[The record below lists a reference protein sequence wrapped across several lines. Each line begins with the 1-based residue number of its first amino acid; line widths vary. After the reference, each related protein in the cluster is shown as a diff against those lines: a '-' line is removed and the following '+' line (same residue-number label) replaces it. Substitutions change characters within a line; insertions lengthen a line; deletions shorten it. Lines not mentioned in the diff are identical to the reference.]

1 MRILPKLISRRS
13 LLLFLL
19 AAIIGLSA
27 CRKGNGIIPG
37 EETQVGEPDTLRNG
51 FYLLNEGNMGMNLS
65 TLDYYDRSTG
75 IYKSNIYSEINP
87 GATKELGDVGND
99 IGIYGSK
106 LYAVINMSDKVDVLE
121 THSAKRI
128 GQISIRN
135 CRYITFYK
143 GKAYVSSYAATIGN
157 ASAGAGYIAEVDT
170 ATLQILRTVSVG
182 RQPEEMAIAGDKLY
196 IANSGGYSPPRYER
210 TVSVVDMTTF
220 KEIKRIDVAINLHRV
235 KADKYGDVYV
245 TSRGDYY
252 NIHSKLYVIDT
263 QKDIVKDSFNLA
275 ASNLAIAGD
284 SAYVYS
290 AEWSYITNK
299 NTVSYAII
307 NVKDETKVTDNFITD
322 GVDKE
327 IKTPYG
333 IAIDPENGDI
343 YVTDAKNYL
352 LPGTLYCFSKS
363 GKKKWSVTAGN
374 IPAHFAFIPR

>member
-1 MRILPKLISRRS
+1 MSCRS
-13 LLLFLL
+13 LLLLL
-19 AAIIGLSA
+19 SAAIVGLSA

-75 IYKSNIYSEINP
+75 VYKSNIYSQINP

-106 LYAVINMSDKVDVLE
+106 LYAVINMSDKVDVLDA
-121 THSAKRI
+121 HSAKRI

-135 CRYITFYK
+135 CRYVTFYK
-143 GKAYVSSYAATIGN
+143 GKAYVSSYAATIGD

-170 ATLQILRTVSVG
+170 ATLQILRTVTVG
-182 RQPEEMAIAGDKLY
+182 RQPEEMAIVGDKLY

-210 TVSVVDMTTF
+210 TVSVVDMNTF
-220 KEIKRIDVAINLHRV
+220 KEIKRIDVAINLHRL

-307 NVKDETKVTDNFITD
+307 NVKDEKKVTDNFITD
-322 GVDKE
+322 GIDKE

-352 LPGTLYCFSKS
+352 LPGTLYCFSKA
-363 GKKKWSVTAGN
+363 GKKRWSVTAGN

>member
-1 MRILPKLISRRS
+1 MRILSKLTSCHS
-13 LLLFLL
+13 LLLLLL
-19 AAIIGLSA
+19 AAIAGLSA

-75 IYKSNIYSEINP
+75 IYKSNIYSQINP

-106 LYAVINMSDKVDVLE
+106 LYAVINMSDKVDVLDA
-121 THSAKRI
+121 HSAKRI

-143 GKAYVSSYAATIGN
+143 GKAYVSSYAATIGD

-170 ATLQILRTVSVG
+170 ATFQILRTVTVG
-182 RQPEEMAIAGDKLY
+182 RQPEEMAIVGDKLY

-210 TVSVVDMTTF
+210 TVSVVDMNTF
-220 KEIKRIDVAINLHRV
+220 KETKRIDVAINLHRV

-307 NVKDETKVTDNFITD
+307 NVKNETKVTDNFITD

-352 LPGTLYCFSKS
+352 LPGTLYCFSKA
-363 GKKKWSVTAGN
+363 GRKRWSVTAGN

>member
-1 MRILPKLISRRS
+1 MRIGYMFRIS
-13 LLLFLL
+13 LLLLSSVAFLD
-19 AAIIGLSA
+19 A
-27 CRKGNGIIPG
+27 CRKGDRVIPG

-75 IYKSNIYSEINP
+75 TYKSNIYSEINP

-99 IGIYGSK
+99 IQIYGGK
-106 LYAVINMSDKVDVLE
+106 VYAVINMSDKVEVLDV
-121 THSAKRI
+121 HSGKRL
-128 GQISIRN
+128 GQINIRN
-135 CRYITFYK
+135 CRYVTFYK
-143 GKAYVSSYAATIGN
+143 GKAYVSSYAAALADAN
-157 ASAGAGYIAEVDT
+157 AGAGYIAEIDT
-170 ATLQILRTVSVG
+170 TTLGITRTVSVG
-182 RQPEEMAIAGDKLY
+182 RQPEEMAIVGDKLY

-220 KEIKRIDVAINLHRV
+220 TEIKRIDVAINLHRI

-252 NIHSKLYVIDT
+252 KIPSKLYLIDT
-263 QKDIVKDSFNLA
+263 KQDILKDSFDLA
-275 ASNLAIAGD
+275 ASNVCIAGD

-290 AEWSYITNK
+290 VEWSYITNSNK
-299 NTVSYAII
+299 VSYAIV
-307 NVKDETKVTDNFITD
+307 NTKDESIVTRNFITD
-322 GVDKE
+322 GTDKQ

-333 IAIDPENGDI
+333 MAIDPYNGDI

-352 LPGTLYCFSKS
+352 LPGTLYCFSKE

-374 IPAHFAFIPR
+374 IPAHFAFVSR